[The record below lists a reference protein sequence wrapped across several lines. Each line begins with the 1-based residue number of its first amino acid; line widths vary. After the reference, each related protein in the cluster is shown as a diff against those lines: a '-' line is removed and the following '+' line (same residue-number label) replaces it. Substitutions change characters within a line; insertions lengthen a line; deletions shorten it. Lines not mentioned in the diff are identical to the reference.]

1 MNHALRLVCTCL
13 LAGCALSL
21 SAQDEGAIVK
31 RERIDKSKG
40 LFLGIGP
47 SFTFGKNIGDYSVGY
62 NIELGF
68 LKRLNRVLSI
78 GPSVSYQSFKY
89 DPSVTNPKDITGDAL
104 YKGSGDPNDW
114 RTKYAFP
121 SLTYGYGYLL
131 NLEGG
136 DLSLGS
142 LAVNIKLNFIPVKDN
157 TKVSVY
163 GFVKPFVS
171 IASRKAVHGS
181 DARYT
186 YETFEDDNNT
196 ATTADDILYY
206 NQGDDTYYP
215 DGFTSK
221 WGPEN
226 YDALKSETKVT
237 GGVFLGPGVE
247 VMPTKS
253 FSFFL
258 QAAIGYTFPVSYV
271 STQAYNKTVTD
282 YAKDEFPI
290 VNKGFPSLNIQVGA
304 SYNF

>member
-1 MNHALRLVCTCL
+1 MNHASRFVCTCL

-40 LFLGIGP
+40 IFLNFGP
-47 SFTFGKNIGDYSVGY
+47 SFTLGKNIGDYSTGFNV
-62 NIELGF
+62 ELGF
-68 LKRLNRVLSI
+68 LKRLNRVLSV
-78 GPSVSYQSFKY
+78 GPSVSYQSFMY
-89 DPSVTNPKDITGDAL
+89 DPEVTTAKSGDA
-104 YKGSGDPNDW
+104 YIGNGDPNGW

-121 SLTYGYGYLL
+121 SLSYDYGYVL

-136 DLSLGS
+136 DLSLTS
-142 LAVNIKLNFIPVKDN
+142 LSVNVKLNFIPVKDN
-157 TKVSVY
+157 TKISAY

-171 IASRKAVHGS
+171 ISSRKAVHGS
-181 DARYT
+181 DKRYT
-186 YETFEDDNNT
+186 YEIYEDNQNT
-196 ATTADDILYY
+196 ASTADDILYY
-206 NQGDDTYYP
+206 NLGDNTWYP
-215 DGFTSK
+215 DGYNSK

-237 GGVFLGPGVE
+237 GGVFIGPGIE

-258 QAAIGYTFPVSYV
+258 QAAFGYTFPVSFV
-271 STQAYNKTVTD
+271 STQS
-282 YAKDEFPI
+282 YAKTTTAYGDEKFPM
-290 VNKGFPSLNIQVGA
+290 VNKGFPSINVQLGA

>member
-1 MNHALRLVCTCL
+1 MKNTLSLVCTCL
-13 LAGCALSL
+13 MMVCVLSL

-31 RERIDKSKG
+31 RERIDKNKG
-40 LFLGIGP
+40 IFLNFGP
-47 SFTFGKNIGDYSVGY
+47 SFTLGKNIGDYSTGF

-68 LKRLNRVLSI
+68 LKRLNRVLSV
-78 GPSVSYQSFKY
+78 GPSVSYQSFMY
-89 DPSVTNPKDITGDAL
+89 DPEVTTAKSGDA
-104 YKGSGDPNDW
+104 YIGTGDPNGW

-121 SLTYGYGYLL
+121 SLSYDYGYVL

-136 DLSLGS
+136 DLSLTS

-157 TKVSVY
+157 TKVSAY

-171 IASRKAVHGS
+171 ISSRKAVNGS

-196 ATTADDILYY
+196 ATTQDDILYY
-206 NQGDDTYYP
+206 DQGDNTWYP
-215 DGFTSK
+215 DGYTGK
-221 WGPEN
+221 WGPES

-237 GGVFLGPGVE
+237 GGVFIGPGVE

-258 QAAIGYTFPVSYV
+258 QAAFGYTFPVSFI
-271 STQAYNKTVTD
+271 STQSYDKTVTA
-282 YAKDEFPI
+282 YSNEKFPM
-290 VNKGFPSLNIQVGA
+290 VNKGFPSINVQLGA